1 MSDLIDRENAK
12 DIFCERCDERIG
24 FGLEVDEC
32 RKKLGCALMRWLD
45 KVKTVDAE
53 PVRHGR
59 WIMEAIMPT
68 HATETVKVIGRCSEC
83 GCYDAICHADAV
95 GYYKGNP
102 IIWAGF
108 ITNYKG
114 NERLAEEFALTKAG
128 NREKNR
134 YCPHCGARLGG
145 DE

>member
-1 MSDLIDRENAK
+1 MSDIIDRMNLYYEVVDYCHEK
-12 DIFCERCDERIG
+12 GYLF
-24 FGLEVDEC
+24 EVDGRLEHAIENII
-32 RKKLGCALMRWLD
+32 LEAP
-45 KVKTVDAE
+45 TVDAE

-59 WIMEAIMPT
+59 WITEAIIPT
-68 HATETVKVIGRCSEC
+68 HATETIKVIGRCSEC
-83 GCYDAICHADAV
+83 GCYDAICNADAV

-128 NREKNR
+128 NREKNK
-134 YCPHCGARLGG
+134 YCPNCGARM
-145 DE
+145 DEKETE

>member
-1 MSDLIDRENAK
+1 MIDFETFNNICYDGMYQADYEVAIERFDRESV
-12 DIFCERCDERIG
+12 E
-24 FGLEVDEC
+24 
-32 RKKLGCALMRWLD
+32 
-45 KVKTVDAE
+45 AE
-53 PVRHGR
+53 PVRHGH
-59 WIMEAIMPT
+59 WIMEAIMPK
-68 HATETVKVIGRCSEC
+68 HATDTVKVIGRCSEC

-95 GYYKGNP
+95 GYYKYNP

-128 NREKNR
+128 NREKRR
-134 YCPHCGARLGG
+134 YCPCCGARMDG